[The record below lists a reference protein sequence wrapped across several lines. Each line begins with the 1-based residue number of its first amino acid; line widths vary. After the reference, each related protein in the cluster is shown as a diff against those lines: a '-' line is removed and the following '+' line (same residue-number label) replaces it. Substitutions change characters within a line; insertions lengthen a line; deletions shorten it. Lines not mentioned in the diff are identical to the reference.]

1 MAQYNTGTVNVT
13 NGSATVTGNSTLWL
27 SEIQAGHGFT
37 ILNSGVTYTVAS
49 VQSNTSLTLSAPY
62 SGTTNTFL
70 TYTIFRD
77 FTFPDNIPEIKKG
90 DIETAAILTRG
101 LRTIQDALVNLANG
115 TYEHG
120 NVFPNIDING
130 GSIDGTSIGSAS
142 PNLGNFTSLSTT
154 SLSTTGNTTFGAGTT
169 ITINGVGRT
178 TWPEAGGTASA
189 LADVLANGAVDLNHG
204 ITVKDVTATNEID
217 SDNFPLVNIN
227 DIGLEPNQV
236 PLNQHLGSMAYQSS
250 SNVAI
255 TGGTISGVTFNLD
268 LGEL

>member
-62 SGTTNTFL
+62 AGTTNTFL

-130 GSIDGTSIGSAS
+130 GAIDGTPIGSTSRSTGKFTTVEATDSISIGAVGELKEIIL
-142 PNLGNFTSLSTT
+142 N
-154 SLSTTGNTTFGAGTT
+154 GAGISTFPT
-169 ITINGVGRT
+169 PGSGTVGT
-178 TWPEAGGTASA
+178 
-189 LADVLANGAVDLNHG
+189 LDQVLANGSTALGKTITIGNFNVDFG
-204 ITVKDVTATNEID
+204 VIT
-217 SDNFPLVNIN
+217 
-227 DIGLEPNQV
+227 
-236 PLNQHLGSMAYQSS
+236 
-250 SNVAI
+250 
-255 TGGTISGVTFNLD
+255 
-268 LGEL
+268 